1 MDNPILIYLIIF
13 LPLVVLPLGLLW
25 RSNRSISIAGTS
37 ILGITM
43 ILSLYVFFSGDLDA
57 TTQVTFN
64 WMMDIKPGLLLN
76 PLTAL
81 LLVVVSVVS
90 FLVHLFSMEYM
101 KNDEAIGKYY
111 GFLGLFTFSMLGLV
125 TANNLLQLFVCW
137 ELVGFSSYLL
147 IGFWFTK
154 DSAAQ
159 AARKAFIVNR
169 IGDIGVLI
177 AILIVYSELGTLYFE
192 DIAYLTIEWNTWMV
206 IAGFGLLIGAIGKS
220 AQFPLFVWLP
230 DAMEGPTPVSALIHA
245 ATMVAAG
252 IFLLARG
259 FVLLDPIVLDTAAFV
274 GALTAILAGCTA
286 LFQHDI
292 KKVLAYSTV
301 SQLGY
306 MMVAIGVGTPDM
318 ALFHLTTHAFFKA
331 CLFLSAGA
339 VIHSLHHMHSEGF
352 DPQDMRWM
360 GGLRKKL
367 PVTFWAFVIAGM
379 ALAGLPFFSGFLS
392 KDAIITNAFVWAEAK
407 GMWYFA
413 VPDLAIITA
422 FLTAIYIG
430 RLLVLVFFG
439 KSRID
444 LSKIG
449 KEHVL
454 QSVPLIAL
462 AIGSFGLAFSF
473 NPFDTATL
481 YIDDILQTLNFSS
494 VGMLERSHE
503 LHFLFSMISGLLA
516 LSGLAIAYLYFG
528 PRSKYASQYEPDFA
542 FTRSFYQYLHDS
554 WKLNE
559 IYQLLFVRS
568 FERLSSLVA
577 GFDEKVVDKT
587 VKTIGVLQV
596 VGAHLVGMV
605 DMHLVDGIVN
615 LIARFAG
622 GIGQVTRRIQ
632 SRQVQM
638 QFIWA
643 LIGLSLIIIWVKY
656 F

>member
-1 MDNPILIYLIIF
+1 MDNPILIYLIIL
-13 LPLVVLPLGLLW
+13 LPLAVLPFGLLW
-25 RSNRSISIAGTS
+25 RSNWSISIVGTS

-43 ILSLYVFFSGDLDA
+43 ILSLYVFFSGDLDT

-64 WMMDIKPGLLLN
+64 WMKDIKPGLLLN

-177 AILIVYSELGTLYFE
+177 AILIIYSELGTLYFE
-192 DIAYLTIEWNTWMV
+192 DIASLTIEWNTWMV
-206 IAGFGLLIGAIGKS
+206 IAGFGLLLGAIGKS

-274 GALTAILAGCTA
+274 GVLTAILAGCTA

-318 ALFHLTTHAFFKA
+318 AIFHLTTHAFFKA

-339 VIHSLHHMHSEGF
+339 VIHSLHQMHSEGF

-367 PVTFWAFVIAGM
+367 PVTFFAFVIAGM

-407 GMWYFA
+407 GMWYFV

-449 KEHVL
+449 KEHIL
-454 QSVPLIAL
+454 QSVPLIVL
-462 AIGSFGLAFSF
+462 AIGSFGLAFSL
-473 NPFDTATL
+473 NPFGTATL

-503 LHFLFSMISGLLA
+503 LHFLFRMISGLLA

-528 PRSKYASQYEPDFA
+528 PRSNYASQYEPDFA

-559 IYQLLFVRS
+559 IYQLLFIRS

-577 GFDEKVVDKT
+577 AFDEKVVDKT

-596 VGAHLVGMV
+596 VGAHLVGML
-605 DMHLVDGIVN
+605 DMHFVDGIVN